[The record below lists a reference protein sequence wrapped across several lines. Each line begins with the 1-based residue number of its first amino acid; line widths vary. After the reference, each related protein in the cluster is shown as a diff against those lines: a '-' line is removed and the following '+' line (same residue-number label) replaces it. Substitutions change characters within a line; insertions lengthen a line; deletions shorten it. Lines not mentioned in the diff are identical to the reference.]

1 MTLSE
6 TVHLQ
11 NENKSLLS
19 TVEKLRLKISILERE
34 IQILKEG
41 KDNFNTHVAHDGHIF
56 NTILYIQGVPKK
68 SGISFQR
75 SFLALKWPKIK
86 KNKETDPP

>member
-1 MTLSE
+1 MAAMTLSE

-56 NTILYIQGVPKK
+56 NTILYICTFIYIYTYIV
-68 SGISFQR
+68 
-75 SFLALKWPKIK
+75 
-86 KNKETDPP
+86 

>member
-1 MTLSE
+1 MAAMTLSE

-56 NTILYIQGVPKK
+56 NTILYILLYT
-68 SGISFQR
+68 SILILCR
-75 SFLALKWPKIK
+75 
-86 KNKETDPP
+86 